1 MHKKLFL
8 IFFNTMLLLGL
19 SAIAFTQQPPKKPV
33 ITPVVKF
40 KPPVVKT
47 FLAKFTGITATCTAE
62 VGKQIITLPLRIAD
76 EKNETYKISSYQFA
90 YKRIGVTEDEETG
103 KLSPQSD
110 MVAQRFTETPL
121 PELWKSNI
129 IEQLHK
135 GEELYFFDIIMLD
148 KTGRLFFAPDL
159 KITIE

>member
-1 MHKKLFL
+1 MATK
-8 IFFNTMLLLGL
+8 T
-19 SAIAFTQQPPKKPV
+19 KPGKGALV
-33 ITPVVKF
+33 ITKENS
-40 KPPVVKT
+40 KE
-47 FLAKFTGITATCTAE
+47 LITLDYGTLRRAVLTLRA
-62 VGKQIITLPLRIAD
+62 VNHNLRKQIITLPLRIAD